1 MKAPSFWYMERLP
14 FWAKPLGFLGNL
26 YGFFV
31 KRRIAHTPG
40 TSIGV
45 PVVCVGNL
53 TVGGVGK
60 TPLVQDLARRF
71 LGKGKKVGI
80 LSRGYGGRLKGPIR
94 VNTTYHQAKDV
105 GDEPLLLAKT
115 VPTWMAKD
123 RVEGA
128 LLMKRKGLD
137 LILMD
142 DGHQNPTLH
151 KNVSIVVVDGVRG
164 FGNGHIFPGG
174 PLRESVESGL
184 RRAHAVIVV
193 GTPNTHVAQALT
205 HFSGLVYYA
214 QFKTDITGLLPDK
227 KYMAFAGI
235 GHPQKFFQSLESQG
249 LQLAETRAFPDHHMY
264 TDSQLFALKARA
276 RKKGYHL
283 ITTEKDYVRLSK
295 TQKKDVLWAP
305 LTITWKGNRSPASF
319 ILKALDHVQTD

>member
-1 MKAPSFWYMERLP
+1 MKAPSFWYMKTLP

-26 YGFFV
+26 YGFFL
-31 KRRIAHTPG
+31 KRRIALTPG
-40 TSIGV
+40 TGVGV

-80 LSRGYGGRLKGPIR
+80 LSRGYGGRLKGPLR

-115 VPTWMAKD
+115 VPTWVAKD
-123 RVEGA
+123 RVAGA
-128 LLMKRKGLD
+128 MLMRRKGVD

-151 KNVSIVVVDGVRG
+151 KNVSLVVVDGVQG

-174 PLRESVESGL
+174 PLREPVESGL
-184 RRAHAVIVV
+184 RRAHGMIVV
-193 GTPNTHVAQALT
+193 GTPNAQVTQALD
-205 HFSGLVYYA
+205 HFSGSIYYA
-214 QFKTDITGLLPDK
+214 QFKTDIAGLLQNK

-235 GHPQKFFQSLESQG
+235 GQPHKFFQSLESQG
-249 LQLAETRAFPDHHMY
+249 LQVAHTRAFPDHHMY
-264 TDSQLFALKARA
+264 TDKDLFALKAHA
-276 RKKGYHL
+276 RQKGYVL

-295 TQKKDVLWAP
+295 SQKKDVLWAP
-305 LTITWKGNRSPASF
+305 LTITWKGNKSPVSF
-319 ILKALDHVQTD
+319 ILKALDHVQSD